1 MKLFLQKLY
10 NRKVYLLAI
19 FSIVLINSC
28 KERDNTLAPYT
39 SSTSVSRII
48 VEDNTYTPKITWVG
62 GYASVV
68 GVNRGN
74 NAALDSSLVWL
85 IYQAG
90 NSIHY
95 PVTYPQTP
103 AGASDLTQQF
113 GGNTLPKLI
122 EDNTYT
128 YWVMKEDIW
137 NQISSQKN
145 KVLKVDSSLTSGYQI
160 NADTISISMSSYFQI
175 KKNIDKFVNIYEISY
190 FGSPDIILGV
200 FNIIQTD
207 TSNTP
212 IIQWKVTQL
221 GVTDTLISAL
231 GIVEGAQYDAS
242 KVIWEIYSEETVNGA
257 PVYGKK
263 NVIPSPIYP
272 GTHLNE
278 TFTFKEYPVTGLER
292 NKGYYIWMA
301 AKQWDQINR
310 FRITPYYAY
319 ITFKTR

>member
-1 MKLFLQKLY
+1 MKL
-10 NRKVYLLAI
+10 YLLKI
-19 FSIVLINSC
+19 LRRKHYLMVIPFLFLINSC
-28 KERDNTLAPYT
+28 KERDNTLAPYEG
-39 SSTSVSRII
+39 STLMSNI
-48 VEDNTYTPKITWVG
+48 VVEENTYNPKITWVG

-68 GVNRGN
+68 GVNMGN
-74 NAALDSSLVWL
+74 NAALDSSLIWL
-85 IYQAG
+85 IYKPG
-90 NSIHY
+90 NAIHY
-95 PVTYPQTP
+95 PVTYPQLP
-103 AGASDLTQQF
+103 EGVSDLTHQY
-113 GGNTLPKLI
+113 GGTTILKLE
-122 EDNTYT
+122 EDKTYT
-128 YWVMKEDIW
+128 YWVMKEDVW
-137 NQISSQKN
+137 NQISSQRN
-145 KVLKVDSSLTSGYQI
+145 KVIKLDSTLSSGYQPS
-160 NADTISISMSSYFQI
+160 ADTIKISRSSYFQVI
-175 KKNIDKFVNIYEISY
+175 KNIDRFVNIYDISY

-242 KVIWEIYSEETVNGA
+242 KVIWEIYSEETVNGV

-272 GTHLNE
+272 GAHLNG
-278 TFTFKEYPVTGLER
+278 TFSFKEYPVTGLER

-301 AKQWDQINR
+301 AKQWDQTNR